1 MSAEILVCFALDRM
15 DHVLS
20 TSIVKGIQHRS
31 VRRSGA
37 GPWCSLRSGIA
48 ASATGVPLTDGQLTD
63 NDGEAAAVAILRGFE
78 DVAGSRQ
85 AAMPTINYIIISIVY
100 QFAVLF

>member
-37 GPWCSLRSGIA
+37 GHGARSGPV
-48 ASATGVPLTDGQLTD
+48 SQPPPL
-63 NDGEAAAVAILRGFE
+63 A
-78 DVAGSRQ
+78 
-85 AAMPTINYIIISIVY
+85 YH
-100 QFAVLF
+100 